1 MILEVRM
8 NFSDRL
14 KGLRIDRGL
23 TVRELAS
30 IFDVSPSTISN
41 YEQEYRR
48 PDFETLGKFADYFDV
63 STDRETF
70 HRTLSAVLGFHRGSP
85 TGRPVVDCTDSQN
98 PMTSQNAPD

>member
-1 MILEVRM
+1 MLLEVRM

-14 KGLRIDRGL
+14 KELRIDRGL

-30 IFDVSPSTISN
+30 VFDVSPSTISN

-63 STDRETF
+63 STDYILG
-70 HRTLSAVLGFHRGSP
+70 RTEDPHG
-85 TGRPVVDCTDSQN
+85 TD
-98 PMTSQNAPD
+98 